1 MKKYVFMLLACVA
14 LFTSC
19 GDDDNK
25 ISIATDFRINPSTVI
40 APFAAVEHNPGE
52 LETFAS
58 GYQLRVRLLV
68 YNSEGLLQD
77 EDVQYFSTY
86 SVTMSSSLF
95 LPESDYKAIVVT
107 DVVSENP
114 GEVEYWKLSDYKR
127 LANTHIDDGELI
139 GGRQEILGIATKDFT
154 VGSNSYGEV
163 SIDVQP
169 AGALFFTKYENIHE
183 HDDIGVDF
191 YVLITSKIGHSYV
204 FNSDG
209 SFDASAESSNEN
221 IAWTLDRIYPENFEM
236 NVGNVYNYI
245 FVTPFNNS
253 EWVHSRLRTVP
264 HRAVYRYA
272 QERSLPV
279 LLSAPCIA
287 AFCSKT
293 SVKRMLP
300 LNGEFR
306 QRVRLI
312 IVQGNYC
319 IRMLA
324 RKPPCHSTAYSLHKN
339 HILELTGYAP
349 PFFQKPAP
357 YKTASCKKTYACL
370 IVHNEMCRKLLQIQK
385 SESIITQQT
394 ERIRSVPPTP
404 ATRPYGY
411 ANLTSEMVG
420 FKTGQINGSHHLPVR
435 TANYHKP

>member
-52 LETFAS
+52 LKTFAS

-95 LPESDYKAIVVT
+95 LPEGDYKAIVIT

-245 FVTPFNNS
+245 FVTPFNNMNMQFGFGVRDEGWAPLTDEMTVS
-253 EWVHSRLRTVP
+253 PKMGETWYFGIDLETLEYDYFLGNGTGNRTV
-264 HRAVYRYA
+264 RKSGAKTMA
-272 QERSLPV
+272 PV
-279 LLSAPCIA
+279 SP
-287 AFCSKT
+287 
-293 SVKRMLP
+293 MP
-300 LNGEFR
+300 MN
-306 QRVRLI
+306 Q
-312 IVQGNYC
+312 VQNRRIYLKD
-319 IRMLA
+319 IR
-324 RKPPCHSTAYSLHKN
+324 
-339 HILELTGYAP
+339 
-349 PFFQKPAP
+349 
-357 YKTASCKKTYACL
+357 
-370 IVHNEMCRKLLQIQK
+370 
-385 SESIITQQT
+385 
-394 ERIRSVPPTP
+394 
-404 ATRPYGY
+404 
-411 ANLTSEMVG
+411 
-420 FKTGQINGSHHLPVR
+420 
-435 TANYHKP
+435 